1 MKLRGVRG
9 VRGVHILLLPVA
21 FFALGAQGAMAQAY
35 PTRTVRLIAA
45 SAPGGTS
52 DILARLLAQQL
63 TGDLGQ
69 SFVVENRAGASGI
82 LGTDVVAKA
91 PPDGYTLLLIQP
103 SLTINPHIFAKLPY
117 DAIRDL
123 APISL
128 VVDVPQIVCVHPSVP
143 AKSIKELIALAKSP
157 RGAKLT
163 NGSPGQGTHPH
174 LTSER
179 FQQAAGITLEQVV
192 YKGVGPAF
200 IGLVSGEV
208 AVVFSAISSAMPH
221 VKSGRIRPLA
231 VTTLKRLTAMPE
243 VPTIAETV
251 LPGFE
256 SSQWFGV
263 LAPAGTP
270 RPVIDRLHQAIT
282 SATRN
287 PEVKEKFAAMA
298 METVASTPDEFA
310 KTIREETATW
320 AKVIKA
326 AGIKPR

>member
-1 MKLRGVRG
+1 MRAIRA
-9 VRGVHILLLPVA
+9 LLLSAAV
-21 FFALGAQGAMAQAY
+21 FALGAPNVLAQAY
-35 PTRTVRLIAA
+35 PTKTVRVIAA

-63 TGDLGQ
+63 TNELGQ

-82 LGTDVVAKA
+82 IGTDLVAKA

-117 DAIRDL
+117 DAIRDF
-123 APISL
+123 APVSL

-143 AKSIKELIALAKSP
+143 ARTVKELIALAKSS
-157 RGAKLT
+157 RGQIT
-163 NGSPGQGTHPH
+163 NGSPGAGTHPH
-174 LTSER
+174 LTAER
-179 FQQAAGITLEQVV
+179 FQQEAGIKLQQVV

-200 IGLVSGEV
+200 IGLISGEV
-208 AVVFSAISSAMPH
+208 MVVFSAVSSAMPH
-221 VKSGRIRPLA
+221 VKGGKIRPLG
-231 VTTLKRLTAMPE
+231 VTSLKRIAALPDVAT
-243 VPTIAETV
+243 VAET

-270 RPVIDRLHQAIT
+270 RPIVERLHQAIAN
-282 SATRN
+282 ATRT
-287 PEVKEKFAAMA
+287 PDLKEKFAAMA
-298 METVASTPDEFA
+298 MESVNSTPDQYA

-326 AGIKPR
+326 AGIKPQ